1 MEIAENQRQIVRL
14 AGLSDIAGGYDAVLC
29 DIWGVLHDGIAAF
42 HSASDALVA
51 YRRAGGTVILITNA
65 PRLSGPIRE
74 QVLRFG
80 VSPDAFDAIV
90 TSGDVT
96 IALVLE
102 RVDEPMRFI
111 GPKRD
116 LSLVEAVTEMTG
128 RRPRMVGADEAAYAL
143 CTGLFDDATETPDD
157 YEGELREMA
166 ARGITMICANPDIV
180 VHRGADLLYC
190 AGALARRYEEIGG
203 RAIYAGKPHAPIY
216 ETAIRQAEGARGTAL
231 SRARI
236 LAVGDGMMTD
246 IAGALGAG
254 LDALFIAEGIH
265 RDESE
270 SGGSSSAES
279 GGLRRLFAHH
289 DLWPKAV
296 LPALR
301 S

>member
-1 MEIAENQRQIVRL
+1 
-14 AGLSDIAGGYDAVLC
+14 VLC

-42 HSASDALVA
+42 RPASDALAA
-51 YRRAGGTVILITNA
+51 YRRAGGTVVLITNA

-96 IALVLE
+96 IALVIE
-102 RVDEPMRFI
+102 RVDQPMRFI

-116 LSLVEAVTEMTG
+116 LSLVEAVAEATG
-128 RRPRMVGADEAAYAL
+128 RPPRMVGADEAAYAL
-143 CTGLFDDATETPDD
+143 CTGLFDDAKETPDD
-157 YEGELREMA
+157 YEGELRAMA
-166 ARGITMICANPDIV
+166 ARGIPMICANPDIV
-180 VHRGADLLYC
+180 VHRGAELLYC

-216 ETAIRQAEGARGTAL
+216 ETAIRAAQAARGAAL
-231 SRARI
+231 ARERI

-246 IAGALGAG
+246 IAGAVGAG
-254 LDALFIAEGIH
+254 LDALFIADGIH
-265 RDESE
+265 RDESD
-270 SGGSSSAES
+270 SIANPSAES
-279 GGLRRLFAHH
+279 RGLRRLFAQH